1 MRLFIAGKPF
11 AFRLPPQQ
19 TSKDTHKNLTL
30 RLCSYINLFSCQI
43 SSYGLSL
50 NLRRLSGYGLI
61 LASGLAFWFSPSGF
75 YLATIVQRKME
86 LNNCCSPDLSNDR
99 RQNDVAGYRYKNND
113 GVVLTPSIGQ
123 LLFKGSAARLLCPR
137 DLARAIQRSLSL
149 TLVSISAIPVI
160 WWS

>member
-1 MRLFIAGKPF
+1 MRLFIAGTPF

-43 SSYGLSL
+43 SSYGLSPS
-50 NLRRLSGYGLI
+50 LRRLSGYERV
-61 LASGLAFWFSPSGF
+61 LASGFTLAGF
-75 YLATIVQRKME
+75 HLAAFTLQTIAQRKME
-86 LNNCCSPDLSNDR
+86 LNDCCSPDLSNDR
-99 RQNDVAGYRYKNND
+99 RQNDVAGYRYTNDD

-123 LLFKGSAARLLCPR
+123 FRFSP
-137 DLARAIQRSLSL
+137 
-149 TLVSISAIPVI
+149 VSIRIPVI

>member
-1 MRLFIAGKPF
+1 MRLFIAGPPF

-43 SSYGLSL
+43 SRPSFAAWAAMGCRGFRFYPCGHH
-50 NLRRLSGYGLI
+50 
-61 LASGLAFWFSPSGF
+61 LAAFIQ
-75 YLATIVQRKME
+75 LKMA

-99 RQNDVAGYRYKNND
+99 RQNDVAGYRNLNND

-123 LLFKGSAARLLCPR
+123 LFLILPVFDSNPLRSGGADRDRTGDLL
-137 DLARAIQRSLSL
+137 LAKQALSQL
-149 TLVSISAIPVI
+149 SYSP
-160 WWS
+160 

>member
-43 SSYGLSL
+43 SSYGLLLS
-50 NLRRLSGYGLI
+50 LRRLSGYGLI
-61 LASGLAFWFSPSGF
+61 YGFRSYPCGLSPCGFNLAIIA
-75 YLATIVQRKME
+75 QRKME
-86 LNNCCSPDLSNDR
+86 LNADCSPDLSNGR
-99 RQNDVAGYRYKNND
+99 RQNDVAGYRNKNDD

-123 LLFKGSAARLLCPR
+123 MLLPIAKFL
-137 DLARAIQRSLSL
+137 
-149 TLVSISAIPVI
+149 
-160 WWS
+160 